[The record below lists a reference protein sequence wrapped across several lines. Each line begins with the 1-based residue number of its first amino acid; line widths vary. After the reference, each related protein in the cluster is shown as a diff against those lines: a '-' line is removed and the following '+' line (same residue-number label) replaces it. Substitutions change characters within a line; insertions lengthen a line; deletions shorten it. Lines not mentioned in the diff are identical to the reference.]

1 MPRKAVGRQPPQKGP
16 AWNAFV
22 AYWKH
27 AIDGKQSR
35 AIAWRAFHAGWAAQ
49 PARPEGLQATCGVPE
64 GLPAVAVPSHAAG
77 SAGRAGRHGRDAT
90 APDGC
95 RAGPC
100 RAPRKSADEIDAR
113 VLYDPPRPRSSAG

>member
-35 AIAWRAFHAGWAAQ
+35 AIAWRAFHAGWAAR
-49 PARPEGLQATCGVPE
+49 PATRAGLPPTCDVPAD
-64 GLPAVAVPSHAAG
+64 LPAVAAPVRASG
-77 SAGRAGRHGRDAT
+77 SAGRG
-90 APDGC
+90 
-95 RAGPC
+95 
-100 RAPRKSADEIDAR
+100 
-113 VLYDPPRPRSSAG
+113 SAGSRRDLT